1 MKTQAAYI
9 KIYENL
15 FVHAI
20 YNNLSY
26 CPWSKKS
33 TTATISFKEEFYF
46 YIWIRFPI
54 RTLLVYYKNK
64 ITMNTHT

>member
-54 RTLLVYYKNK
+54 
-64 ITMNTHT
+64 I